1 MDRHKTYRSL
11 YLIRRVE
18 EEIVRV
24 YPSDKIKSPVHLS
37 IGQEAVSVGVCE
49 ALDPTDVVFGTYRG
63 HAMYLAKG
71 GDLDRMVAELY
82 GKVTGCARGNGGSMH
97 LIDKSAGVMG
107 SSAIVATTI
116 PTAVGYAYASKLSGI
131 NRVVAVFF
139 GDGAIDEGVVYESLN
154 FAKLKKLPII
164 FICENNLYAIHS
176 PQLQRQPYNNICDRV
191 SAYGIPSKRIEFNNI
206 EQIYEVTNESV
217 TENKSGNASPVF
229 LECMTY
235 RWKQHVGPDDDFDL
249 GYRSTEEADIWIN
262 NDQMRII
269 GNSLSEVDRISI
281 EKTVESQIASA
292 FQFAEESAF
301 PDTDQIYQ
309 DVYKE
314 T

>member
-1 MDRHKTYRSL
+1 
-11 YLIRRVE
+11 
-18 EEIVRV
+18 
-24 YPSDKIKSPVHLS
+24 
-37 IGQEAVSVGVCE
+37 
-49 ALDPTDVVFGTYRG
+49 
-63 HAMYLAKG
+63 
-71 GDLDRMVAELY
+71 
-82 GKVTGCARGNGGSMH
+82 
-97 LIDKSAGVMG
+97 
-107 SSAIVATTI
+107 
-116 PTAVGYAYASKLSGI
+116 
-131 NRVVAVFF
+131 
-139 GDGAIDEGVVYESLN
+139 
-154 FAKLKKLPII
+154 
-164 FICENNLYAIHS
+164 
-176 PQLQRQPYNNICDRV
+176 
-191 SAYGIPSKRIEFNNI
+191 
-206 EQIYEVTNESV
+206 
-217 TENKSGNASPVF
+217 
-229 LECMTY
+229 MTY